1 MGMSGIQGMI
11 TTLKNNKKL
20 LSGRKKM
27 FDRDGYYQTGSYG
40 KLEDHKKM
48 KTFEF
53 AQFQK
58 DLFKK
63 KKKETRNQRIKFLIT
78 IILTIVALWLLP
90 YIFRLIFFTGHFDMV
105 VPG

>member
-1 MGMSGIQGMI
+1 MSGIQGMI

-20 LSGRKKM
+20 LSKRKKM
-27 FDRDGYYQTGSYG
+27 FERDGFYQTGRYG

-48 KTFEF
+48 RTFEF

-63 KKKETRNQRIKFLIT
+63 KKKETRNRRVKFLIT
-78 IILTIVALWLLP
+78 LILTILVLWSLP
-90 YIFRLIFFTGHFDMV
+90 YILDLIFYTEYFDMV
-105 VPG
+105 VPGQ